1 MIKVKICGLK
11 RKEDIKYINGIVP
24 DYAGFIFAESRRKLE
39 PDKAKRL
46 INMLSGNIKAVGVFV
61 NEDIDRLIKIYKYTG
76 IEIVQLH
83 GDEDDEYIEKILEEI
98 EIWKAVRVRNKED
111 IKKAERYLKNPKIS
125 KVLLDAYHEEEYGGS
140 GISFNWNLIKE
151 DIDNLILAGGLN
163 QENIERAVLLT
174 EPETVD
180 ISSGVETDGNKDYFK
195 IKNFVEKVRNIK

>member
-83 GDEDDEYIEKILEEI
+83 GDEDDEYIEKIPEEI

-111 IKKAERYLKNPKIS
+111 IKKAEKYSKNPKIS
-125 KVLLDAYHEEEYGGS
+125 KVLLDAYHEKEYGGS
-140 GISFNWNLIKE
+140 GISFDWDLIKE

-163 QENIERAVLLT
+163 QENIERAVSLT

>member
-111 IKKAERYLKNPKIS
+111 IKKAEKYSKNPKIS
-125 KVLLDAYHEEEYGGS
+125 KVLLDAYHEKEYGGS
-140 GISFNWNLIKE
+140 GISFDWDLIKE

-163 QENIERAVLLT
+163 QENIERAVSLT